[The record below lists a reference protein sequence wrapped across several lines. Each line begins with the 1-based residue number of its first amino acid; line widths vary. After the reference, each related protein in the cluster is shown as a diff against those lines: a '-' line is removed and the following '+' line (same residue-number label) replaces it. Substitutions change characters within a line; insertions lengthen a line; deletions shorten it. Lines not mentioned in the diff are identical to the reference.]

1 MINLFTSFFAFLLTI
16 GFIVF
21 FIYFG
26 VIFIALAFAA
36 FVFLWMLVMLRFW
49 WLRLRYGSKNIVI
62 QEETHTPTTH
72 KTTIIDVEYQ
82 DISEKK

>member
-1 MINLFTSFFAFLLTI
+1 MNLLTSLLAFLLTI

-26 VIFIALAFAA
+26 LIFIAIAIAISI
-36 FVFLWMLVMLRFW
+36 FLWIFVTLRLYWLRF
-49 WLRLRYGSKNIVI
+49 RYGSKNIVI
-62 QEETHTPTTH
+62 REETQTPTTS

>member
-1 MINLFTSFFAFLLTI
+1 MNLIASFFAFLLTI

-26 VIFIALAFAA
+26 VIFIAIVFAISI
-36 FVFLWMLVMLRFW
+36 FLWMVMMLRIW

-62 QEETHTPTTH
+62 REETQTPTTH
-72 KTTIIDVEYQ
+72 QTTIIDVEYQ

>member
-1 MINLFTSFFAFLLTI
+1 MINIFTSFFAFLLTV

-26 VIFIALAFAA
+26 VIFIAIVFAISI
-36 FVFLWMLVMLRFW
+36 FLWMFVMLRFW
-49 WLRLRYGSKNIVI
+49 WLRFRYGSKNIVI
-62 QEETHTPTTH
+62 QEESNTPTTH
-72 KTTIIDVEYQ
+72 KTTIIDVEYH